1 MSPDCLPHQVQ
12 DADGF
17 LRQKPEGIGQFV
29 EYAIFLRRS
38 AELFDKLSRR
48 WEHSNE
54 CHELCAEFE
63 IAPSEGAKATRKA
76 LAEALTSL
84 SNTIGEHE
92 SGYTERLASWTERV
106 GAALSALRTRAA
118 DERLL
123 AEAPLLFDGST
134 APADVFAHLEGAKG
148 IVNELLEAA
157 AQLERWQSSLQL
169 PVVPCDEVKSLTT
182 ALRIATELWNC
193 VDDGEKAKAAR
204 AELPLA
210 HLEPSEMEA
219 ATLRYTRA
227 LSQAE
232 RGMPPNTVVPR
243 LKALI
248 DESRSMLPVVVSVR
262 TPHLKPAHYN
272 ALEKALAAAVKA
284 EKGLPRAAVALA
296 AEPLPR
302 GEQLT
307 YRVAVERRL
316 HVHNG
321 LVAKMAY
328 DASQEAVLRDRISNR
343 WRLMASLIALMRA
356 LTDGFRRWVSSLS
369 AGPPRD
375 DGQGAAAVEAVRVHC
390 EDLPGRQGPLRAR
403 FGG

>member
-1 MSPDCLPHQVQ
+1 MLTTTPRPLPH
-12 DADGF
+12 
-17 LRQKPEGIGQFV
+17 R
-29 EYAIFLRRS
+29 YALFLRRS
-38 AELFDKLSRR
+38 AELLDKLSRR

-54 CHELCAEFE
+54 CHELCAEFG
-63 IAPSEGAKATRKA
+63 IATSEGAKATRKA
-76 LAEALTSL
+76 LAEALTML
-84 SNTIGEHE
+84 SSTLGEHE
-92 SGYTERLASWTERV
+92 SGYPERLATWTERV

-134 APADVFAHLEGAKG
+134 APADVFAHLDGVKG
-148 IVNELLEAA
+148 FVNELLEAA

-169 PVVPCDEVKSLTT
+169 PVVPCDEVKSLAT
-182 ALRIATELWNC
+182 ALRIATELWSC
-193 VDDGEKAKAAR
+193 VDDGEKAEAAW
-204 AELPLA
+204 AELPLVL
-210 HLEPSEMEA
+210 LEPSEMEA
-219 ATLRYTRA
+219 AMLRYTRA

-248 DESRSMLPVVVSVR
+248 DECRSMLPVVVSVR

-272 ALEKALAAAVKA
+272 ALEKELATAVKA
-284 EKGLPRAAVALA
+284 EKGLTRAAMALA

-328 DASQEAVLRDRISNR
+328 DASQEAVQRDRISNR
-343 WRLMASLIALMRA
+343 LRLMASLIA
-356 LTDGFRRWVSSLS
+356 
-369 AGPPRD
+369 PD
-375 DGQGAAAVEAVRVHC
+375 DLADCA
-390 EDLPGRQGPLRAR
+390 
-403 FGG
+403 

>member
-1 MSPDCLPHQVQ
+1 
-12 DADGF
+12 
-17 LRQKPEGIGQFV
+17 
-29 EYAIFLRRS
+29 
-38 AELFDKLSRR
+38 
-48 WEHSNE
+48 
-54 CHELCAEFE
+54 
-63 IAPSEGAKATRKA
+63 
-76 LAEALTSL
+76 
-84 SNTIGEHE
+84 
-92 SGYTERLASWTERV
+92 
-106 GAALSALRTRAA
+106 
-118 DERLL
+118 
-123 AEAPLLFDGST
+123 
-134 APADVFAHLEGAKG
+134 
-148 IVNELLEAA
+148 
-157 AQLERWQSSLQL
+157 
-169 PVVPCDEVKSLTT
+169 
-182 ALRIATELWNC
+182 

-343 WRLMASLIALMRA
+343 WRLMASLISLMRA
-356 LTDGFRRWVSSLS
+356 LTDGFHRWVSSLMAS
-369 AGPPRD
+369 V
-375 DGQGAAAVEAVRVHC
+375 DG
-390 EDLPGRQGPLRAR
+390 LRH
-403 FGG
+403 

>member
-1 MSPDCLPHQVQ
+1 
-12 DADGF
+12 
-17 LRQKPEGIGQFV
+17 
-29 EYAIFLRRS
+29 
-38 AELFDKLSRR
+38 
-48 WEHSNE
+48 
-54 CHELCAEFE
+54 
-63 IAPSEGAKATRKA
+63 
-76 LAEALTSL
+76 
-84 SNTIGEHE
+84 
-92 SGYTERLASWTERV
+92 
-106 GAALSALRTRAA
+106 
-118 DERLL
+118 
-123 AEAPLLFDGST
+123 
-134 APADVFAHLEGAKG
+134 
-148 IVNELLEAA
+148 
-157 AQLERWQSSLQL
+157 
-169 PVVPCDEVKSLTT
+169 
-182 ALRIATELWNC
+182 
-193 VDDGEKAKAAR
+193 
-204 AELPLA
+204 
-210 HLEPSEMEA
+210 
-219 ATLRYTRA
+219 
-227 LSQAE
+227 
-232 RGMPPNTVVPR
+232 MPPNTVVPR

-272 ALEKALAAAVKA
+272 ALEKALATAVKA

-343 WRLMASLIALMRA
+343 WHLMASLIALMRA